1 MAACLQ
7 KLKSDL
13 RQLQELF
20 PPNSSRFQIILSSVD
35 ELNCRFVGPQGEK
48 YAITANILENY
59 PESPPVWFSESEN
72 ATVAN
77 TLSLLSDTS
86 GIDNLIIPQVY
97 ALVKNL
103 CQAFNVS
110 VPAQLSKLKP
120 PVASSQSRDE
130 DNTSDLDVESDGS
143 DGFYDMEEDT
153 TAAASS
159 KESHSEY
166 AGLDAASVSRLEKL
180 KHIQQQEH
188 LRGTISGSVQA
199 TDRLMKEL
207 RDIYKSDSYKRGVYT
222 IDLLNDSNLYE
233 WHIQLKKVDPDS
245 ALYQDM
251 ITLKK
256 KENQDHILLHFI
268 FKVMV

>member
-86 GIDNLIIPQVY
+86 GIDNLV
-97 ALVKNL
+97 
-103 CQAFNVS
+103 
-110 VPAQLSKLKP
+110 
-120 PVASSQSRDE
+120 
-130 DNTSDLDVESDGS
+130 
-143 DGFYDMEEDT
+143 
-153 TAAASS
+153 
-159 KESHSEY
+159 
-166 AGLDAASVSRLEKL
+166 
-180 KHIQQQEH
+180 
-188 LRGTISGSVQA
+188 
-199 TDRLMKEL
+199 
-207 RDIYKSDSYKRGVYT
+207 
-222 IDLLNDSNLYE
+222 
-233 WHIQLKKVDPDS
+233 
-245 ALYQDM
+245 
-251 ITLKK
+251 
-256 KENQDHILLHFI
+256 
-268 FKVMV
+268 